1 METETNVDEP
11 EVEGEERRALR
22 LLLGGRMLRS
32 RKLRRLALAYLLREG
47 DEGEDDDT
55 EEDEGGGE
63 ERRVLRMLLGGRML
77 RRRRLRR
84 LGLAHCCA
92 KGAKETRARKT
103 TWKRT
108 RAAAKS
114 VERCACCSAAG

>member
-22 LLLGGRMLRS
+22 LLLGGRMLRN

-47 DEGEDDDT
+47 DEGEEDDT

-63 ERRVLRMLLGGRML
+63 ERRALRMLLGGRMM
-77 RRRRLRR
+77 RRRQMRR
-84 LGLAHCCA
+84 LGLAQLLRE
-92 KGAKETRARKT
+92 GRR
-103 TWKRT
+103 R
-108 RAAAKS
+108 R
-114 VERCACCSAAG
+114 G